1 MKTEKIVA
9 AMRCSYQMPGPELDC
24 RTCPYHMEE
33 GDDYAGC
40 DCGSILADAVDRL
53 EELVERC
60 ARYAEEIAVLRERGR
75 PYEETGL
82 SAEEVA
88 ALQKD
93 WSDLCTAV
101 GECGGLD
108 RIKELAKADKDGRM
122 AILPCEPGGVML
134 DMSDLER
141 PEMMKRLHFA
151 VAYVQCGIV
160 FHQPYKIF
168 SESVAA
174 GHIRPVGGL
183 AGKMLGEEVWP

>member
-1 MKTEKIVA
+1 MKTEKIV
-9 AMRCSYQMPGPELDC
+9 RSLRWCGTGE
-24 RTCPYHMEE
+24 EE
-33 GDDYAGC
+33 GCGDCAFEPQC
-40 DCGSILADAVDRL
+40 DEDAVECVGGLCDAAADKI
-53 EELVERC
+53 EELVDHC
-60 ARYAEEIAVLRERGR
+60 ARYAEEIAVLRERVR

-82 SAEEVA
+82 TAEEVA

-122 AILPCEPGGVML
+122 AILPCEPSGVML

-151 VAYVQCGIV
+151 VAYVRCGIV

-168 SESVAA
+168 SENVAA
-174 GHIRPVGGL
+174 GHIRPVSGL
-183 AGKMLGEEVWP
+183 AGEMLGEEDWL